1 VSPFETTVGVRYR
14 DLDTMGHVN
23 NAVYAT
29 YMETART
36 EFFREVLDIDVAAVG
51 GVVVA
56 SLSLE
61 FHAPL
66 TGTGPVTVS
75 LWVPEMGETSCTFA
89 YEIRRDDRRVA
100 DGETTLVTLDDAGE
114 PTPLPESVR
123 TAIGEYREPPE
134 S

>member
-36 EFFREVLDIDVAAVG
+36 EFFREVLDINVAEVG

>member
-1 VSPFETTVGVRYR
+1 VSPFETTVTVRYR
-14 DLDTMGHVN
+14 DLDPMGHVN

-29 YMETART
+29 YLETART
-36 EFFREVLDIDVAAVG
+36 EFLREVLGVDVVDAG

-56 SLSLE
+56 SLSVE

-75 LWVPEMGETSCTFA
+75 LWVPEVGETSCVFA
-89 YEIRRDDRRVA
+89 YELRRDDHRVA
-100 DGETTLVTLDDAGE
+100 DGETTLVTLDEAGE
-114 PTPLPESVR
+114 PAPLPERFR
-123 TAIGEYREPPE
+123 TVLGEYREPPE

>member
-1 VSPFETTVGVRYR
+1 MSPFETTVGVRYR

-29 YMETART
+29 YLETART
-36 EFFREVLDIDVAAVG
+36 EFFREVLDIDVAEVG

-75 LWVPEMGETSCTFA
+75 LWVPEVGETSCTFA
-89 YEIRRDDRRVA
+89 YAISRDGRRVA
-100 DGETTLVTLDDAGE
+100 EGETTLVTLDETGE
-114 PTPLPESVR
+114 PAPLPDRVR
-123 TAIGEYREPPE
+123 TTIEEYGEPPE

>member
-1 VSPFETTVGVRYR
+1 MSPFETTVGVRYR

-36 EFFREVLDIDVAAVG
+36 EFFREVLDIDVAEVG

-75 LWVPEMGETSCTFA
+75 LWVPEVGETSCTFA
-89 YEIRRDDRRVA
+89 YEISRDGHQVA
-100 DGETTLVTLDDAGE
+100 DGETTLVTLDETGE
-114 PTPLPESVR
+114 PTPLPDRVR
-123 TAIGEYREPPE
+123 TAIEEYREPPE